1 MTTNYENLLATR
13 ERVTREHGGRSE
25 SSEDRLFSLQTSI
38 SIALTLEN
46 FMNCLATLR
55 SSSYSR
61 G

>member
-1 MTTNYENLLATR
+1 MTMNYENLLATR
-13 ERVTREHGGRSE
+13 ERVICEYGGRSE

-38 SIALTLEN
+38 SIAFTREN
-46 FMNCLATLR
+46 FMNRLATLR